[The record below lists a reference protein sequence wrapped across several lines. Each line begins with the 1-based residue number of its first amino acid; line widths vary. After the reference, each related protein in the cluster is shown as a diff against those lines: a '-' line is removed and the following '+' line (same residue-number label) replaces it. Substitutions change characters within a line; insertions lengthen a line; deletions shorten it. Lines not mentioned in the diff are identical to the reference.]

1 MSPASDN
8 DFQETV
14 DFIDN
19 FEGKKKRRTKK
30 IRSDEV
36 SKSQLRNDNDADT
49 NNDSSRDYTYDEL
62 LALLYEQRRKDN
74 PVKHQDGIKF
84 KLIAPLIETRGQKST
99 IWKNFIPIC
108 EFLHRKAP
116 HVSAYILRDLSTTG
130 SFYGNCEL
138 LINSCVTIGQVVQ
151 ALVRYTKEY
160 VLCRCCKSSDTM
172 LERRHR
178 QGFVVCSTCHHRS
191 QVDLDKKYNKLNF
204 KTR

>member
-14 DFIDN
+14 DFIDH

-36 SKSQLRNDNDADT
+36 STSQLRTDHDTDNT
-49 NNDSSRDYTYDEL
+49 
-62 LALLYEQRRKDN
+62 
-74 PVKHQDGIKF
+74 VKHQDGIKF